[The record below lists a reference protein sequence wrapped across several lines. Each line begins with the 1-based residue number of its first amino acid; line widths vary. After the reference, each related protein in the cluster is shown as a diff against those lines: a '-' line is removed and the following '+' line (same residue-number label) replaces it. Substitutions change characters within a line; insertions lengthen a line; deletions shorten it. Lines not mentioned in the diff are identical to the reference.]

1 MSFVFA
7 DHSPYMDG
15 QLKPMQSPV
24 LVREKQDSAGSTEQV
39 VVDCVQAWTVTGL
52 SLASMYSFCVQVPF
66 GRQLFVSEGFA
77 ILEQTAL
84 YITASADTART
95 DKGAPANVTRKLMR
109 RSNVFTG
116 YLSHHVWFTAL
127 SIS

>member
-1 MSFVFA
+1 VSFVFA

-66 GRQLFVSEGFA
+66 VRQLFVSAVSNPIRKAAWPAARRISGYPFA
-77 ILEQTAL
+77 AID
-84 YITASADTART
+84 ADW
-95 DKGAPANVTRKLMR
+95 L
-109 RSNVFTG
+109 
-116 YLSHHVWFTAL
+116 
-127 SIS
+127 